1 MPKSAEQIAKELAAF
16 FPVASLGWL
25 PIAVTQDGLRALAYP
40 YIDVRD
46 VMDRLDEVVGV
57 EGWQDTYE
65 IVGDGQVKCRL
76 AVMINGIWITKEDA
90 GGSNVGDNTEKDKSV
105 DKAKMLKAALS
116 DALKRTAVRFGI
128 GRYLYRFPDQW
139 VDFDSNKKRFAKQPM
154 VPLQFMLESDKT
166 SRAGSKPS
174 GDAAKSEPA
183 KAEAAKPPQGAVAAK
198 DIPKTGKALK
208 DRLEKADKAAK
219 GILEFVA
226 HCGILW
232 GYPSDITKWSGD
244 QLRESVSFGKEFA
257 KRVAEKTPKIKEE
270 QDTEI
275 RVLIAGDLEKMQK
288 ACRTAQA
295 YAADNLTADEAA
307 KVIEVLK
314 KGV

>member
-1 MPKSAEQIAKELAAF
+1 MSKSAEQIAKELAAF

-25 PIAVTQDGLRALAYP
+25 PGPTNYEKTAAMALP
-40 YIDVRD
+40 YIDARD
-46 VMDRLDEVVGV
+46 VMDRLDEVVGTD
-57 EGWQDTYE
+57 GWQDTYE
-65 IVGDGQVKCRL
+65 IIGDGLVKCRL
-76 AVMINGIWITKEDA
+76 AVLIGGIWITKEDA
-90 GGSNVGDNTEKDKSV
+90 GGSNVGDNTDRDKSV

-116 DALKRTAVRFGI
+116 DALKRCAVHFGV

-174 GDAAKSEPA
+174 GDAPKADPA
-183 KAEAAKPPQGAVAAK
+183 KNEPKPPQGAVAAK

-208 DRLEKADKAAK
+208 ERLEKANKEYK

-244 QLRESVSFGKEFA
+244 QLKESVSFGKEFVRRA
-257 KRVAEKTPKIKEE
+257 AEKTPKIKEE
-270 QDTEI
+270 QDAEI
-275 RVLIAGDLEKMQK
+275 RTLIAGDLEKMQK
-288 ACRTAQA
+288 ACKAAQA
-295 YAADNLTADEAA
+295 YAADNLTEAEAA

-314 KGV
+314 KVV